1 MAYEY
6 IGDINLE
13 YGGIYIDISDWKDG
27 YANAVEICDLD
38 SGCGFTG
45 AVYIRALT
53 LLKPKTPE
61 MLKSVLSCVGEE
73 NENPSPLDL
82 AYASFSYGYYDADEY
97 PPTETIQLE
106 SDGDMDF
113 DGWKANFKADEK
125 FNLRDYVENTYLK

>member
-1 MAYEY
+1 MKYEY

-13 YGGIYIDISDWKDG
+13 YGGLYVDLSDWENHG

-38 SGCGFTG
+38 GGCGFTG

-61 MLKSVLSCVGEE
+61 MLNSVLSCVGEE

-97 PPTETIQLE
+97 TPMETIQLE
-106 SDGDMDF
+106 DDGDMTF
-113 DGWKANFKADEK
+113 DGWDADFKAPDD
-125 FNLRDYVENTYLK
+125 FNLREYVEKSYL